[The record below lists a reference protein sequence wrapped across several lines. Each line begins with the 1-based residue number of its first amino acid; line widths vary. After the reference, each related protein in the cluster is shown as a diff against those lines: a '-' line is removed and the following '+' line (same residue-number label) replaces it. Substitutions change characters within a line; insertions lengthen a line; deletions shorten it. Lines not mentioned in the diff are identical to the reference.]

1 MLRAFGLR
9 KKTQAIIYVIL
20 AIFFLVLMGIL
31 RSKSKPTSESPGEYY
46 YYRKQCEDLIPKGPK
61 VVKVK
66 KETGLRR
73 PEATLV
79 VDGKCYYYCGET
91 KKSLNVDGRYPA
103 ITGRDLENALVL
115 SGKLEAYSGKCTGGF
130 ATKKTIAGCL
140 ADKSSLW
147 ASKACEA
154 REWFY
159 CIPDKK
165 RMLCQDALADCKQAC
180 NKGYAACPQPAYPQT
195 WGICRK
201 KMAKCLFF
209 CYERQIECIR
219 KEDRGYPSR

>member
-1 MLRAFGLR
+1 MLRTLGLR
-9 KKTQAIIYVIL
+9 KKTQTIIYVIL
-20 AIFFLVLMGIL
+20 VIFFLVLVRML
-31 RSKSKPTSESPGEYY
+31 RPKSKPSESPGEYH

-91 KKSLNVDGRYPA
+91 KKSLNVDGRYPV
-103 ITGRDLENALVL
+103 ITRSDLENALVL
-115 SGKLEAYSGKCTGGF
+115 SGKLDAYSGKCTGGF
-130 ATKKTIAGCL
+130 ATKKSIAGCL

-165 RMLCQDALADCKQAC
+165 KMLCQDSLADCKQAC
-180 NKGYAACPQPAYPQT
+180 NKGYAACPHPAYPQT

-201 KMAKCLFF
+201 KMDKCLFF
-209 CYERQIECIR
+209 CYERQIEYIR
-219 KEDRGYPSR
+219 RKDKGYPSR